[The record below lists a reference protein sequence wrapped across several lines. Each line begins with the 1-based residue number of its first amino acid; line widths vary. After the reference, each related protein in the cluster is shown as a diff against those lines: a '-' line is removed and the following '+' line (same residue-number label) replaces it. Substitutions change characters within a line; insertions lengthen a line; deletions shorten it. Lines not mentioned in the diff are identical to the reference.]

1 MTFEN
6 LNDEK
11 FLVKLHSDEFS
22 EDTIRKSLY
31 WMEKGELKELYKEN
45 EEWKLIIH
53 AEKSE
58 IESLKDWI
66 AKTLN
71 DFKLREIIRYKTNNF
86 QDKIASA
93 ALLSLYK

>member
-1 MTFEN
+1 MRFEN

-45 EEWKLIIH
+45 EEWKLSFMQ
-53 AEKSE
+53 K
-58 IESLKDWI
+58 K
-66 AKTLN
+66 
-71 DFKLREIIRYKTNNF
+71 
-86 QDKIASA
+86 
-93 ALLSLYK
+93 